1 LSLKSAA
8 RRLTGAIV
16 TAAGLGL
23 WLWVRG
29 CCRKS
34 LYCLA
39 TISWQV
45 CHVGMV
51 PTPDAKRSPAG
62 PQNGRKQCAQPRT
75 FAKTARRYNI
85 CAETEARPLYP
96 QGLGL
101 PRIISPFAASS
112 GWHALRVSDFAQT
125 AAVQAGIVLPNRG
138 RPPLACV
145 VVAGVGAAVID
156 RLQLW

>member
-1 LSLKSAA
+1 MLSRYASFSHFAIKLFFAVPLKNCHSS
-8 RRLTGAIV
+8 RLHGGSQAPLSPPPV
-16 TAAGLGL
+16 FGL

-75 FAKTARRYNI
+75 FAETARRYNTKAAADAGLLKYI
-85 CAETEARPLYP
+85 RAEIEARPLYP

-112 GWHALRVSDFAQT
+112 GGTPSE
-125 AAVQAGIVLPNRG
+125 
-138 RPPLACV
+138 
-145 VVAGVGAAVID
+145 
-156 RLQLW
+156 